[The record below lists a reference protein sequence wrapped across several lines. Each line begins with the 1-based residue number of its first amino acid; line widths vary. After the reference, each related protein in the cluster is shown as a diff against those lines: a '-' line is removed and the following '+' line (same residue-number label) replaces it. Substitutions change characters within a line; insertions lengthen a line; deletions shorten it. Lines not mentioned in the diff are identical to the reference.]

1 MYKTHEFG
9 KMFIVY
15 ERERESIAK
24 LRQLY
29 KRQN

>member
-15 ERERESIAK
+15 ERESIAK